1 MPVSLGL
8 ISSGAALIG
17 ASAVIAQASNMSRDY
32 SARNSS
38 GACLGSSA
46 QPPIPLR
53 RRADSAVVRRYIY
66 RRHRIGLA
74 ASGTA
79 ASVGTSRCEECCRDL
94 QGRAARTPLEGLR
107 VVNEEKEGMRSP
119 VAPRGSLAL
128 FNACGGARGA
138 NRARAQRAADHAMLY
153 ERKSAAMR
161 TGQGSAPRVP
171 TGLA

>member
-119 VAPRGSLAL
+119 VAPRVASAL
-128 FNACGGARGA
+128 ACGGARGA